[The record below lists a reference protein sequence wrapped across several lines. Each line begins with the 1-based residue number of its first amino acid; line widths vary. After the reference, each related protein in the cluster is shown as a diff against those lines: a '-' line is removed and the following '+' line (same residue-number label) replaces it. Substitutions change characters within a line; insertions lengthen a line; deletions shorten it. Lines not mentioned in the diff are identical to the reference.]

1 MERWLQQVRRLS
13 SATEISMSRVNAL
26 PEGVS
31 GPPAFTDGFGARYL
45 GFDGESADPIE
56 VLAFAP
62 SLIAA
67 TEFASAV
74 GVRVARVSGARHTLF
89 ARVRRIERPTPDSLL
104 LISDRVA
111 GWRLADVLDIASRIG
126 LRLDTSAVLN
136 LLRQLVPA
144 VALFGRHQRDLVIGN
159 IGPERLI
166 LTPNGR
172 LVLAEYVLGDAIGK
186 LAMSRADLWR
196 SYRVAAA
203 DGSGE
208 PSRADVVAIGVVAL
222 SLLLG
227 RRLREDEFPF
237 AIGDLLQQVTETH
250 GSNSRPLSPALASWL
265 ARALQLD
272 GHKPLRSPKE
282 AQVAFEEMLAT
293 ERGYVTS
300 PALLESFID
309 QYQERAGSPPEPERP
324 VAQVQQAPPPV
335 AQRAPVAVV
344 EPPPPEKRAEPEPAA
359 PAAASVSPG
368 WEGSSALRGTGPT
381 PPVAPVAAEPH
392 VLEVARQEP
401 PVAEPSSVVSVDS
414 GLGAPREGGGSAT
427 ASVEPATTVA
437 SAAGREEP
445 RAWLTKLVAGLA
457 LLVVLEA
464 AAIFWLWNR
473 SAAALLRD
481 GELTVQTLPPAARV
495 TVDDEEI
502 GESPVTV
509 RLAPGTYTL
518 KVQHGG
524 SEPRVIVVEIRP
536 GVQTAQYLE
545 LQAGR

>member
-1 MERWLQQVRRLS
+1 
-13 SATEISMSRVNAL
+13 MSRVNAL

-31 GPPAFTDGFGARYL
+31 GPPIFTDGFGARFL
-45 GFDGESADPIE
+45 GFEGESADPIE
-56 VLAFAP
+56 VLAFDP
-62 SLIAA
+62 SLTAA

-74 GVRVARVSGARHTLF
+74 GVRVARVSGAKHTLF
-89 ARVRRIERPTPDSLL
+89 ARVRRIERPTQDSLL

-111 GWRLADVLDIASRIG
+111 GWRLADVLDVANRIG

-144 VALFGRHQRDLVIGN
+144 VALFGRQQRDPVIGN

-172 LVLAEYVLGDAIGK
+172 LVLAEYVLGDAIAK
-186 LAMSRADLWR
+186 LGMSRADLWR
-196 SYRVAAA
+196 AYRVASAP

-208 PSRADVVAIGVVAL
+208 PTRSDVVAIGVVAL

-237 AIGDLLQQVTETH
+237 ALGDLLQQATETH
-250 GSNSRPLSPALASWL
+250 GSSSRPLSPALASWL
-265 ARALQLD
+265 GRALQLE

-324 VAQVQQAPPPV
+324 IAQVQPAPPPP
-335 AQRAPVAVV
+335 APQASAAVV
-344 EPPPPEKRAEPEPAA
+344 EPPPVERRKEPEPVAPAAEPEPVPGLEDSDPLLAPGTAAPAA
-359 PAAASVSPG
+359 PAATDPH
-368 WEGSSALRGTGPT
+368 ALELSGTEAAAADLP
-381 PPVAPVAAEPH
+381 ADVAAAGTH
-392 VLEVARQEP
+392 ATT
-401 PVAEPSSVVSVDS
+401 PSD
-414 GLGAPREGGGSAT
+414 GSAT
-427 ASVEPATTVA
+427 AVTVEPATVA
-437 SAAGREEP
+437 SAGADRDAP

-457 LLVVLEA
+457 LLVVIEG

-495 TVDDEEI
+495 TVDDDEI
-502 GESPVTV
+502 GTSPVTV

-545 LQAGR
+545 LQTGR